1 MTGTE
6 KHYSIAEI
14 ATLWGLSER
23 TIRRMLDREPG
34 ILVWGQPG
42 DGKRRRRLTVR
53 VPESVLLRIHSRLCR
68 PNQFTPLVPGA
79 FPLSWR
85 FVPASSGKSGGPT
98 PQPKVSKRP

>member
-23 TIRRMLDREPG
+23 TTEDAGQGTRHP
-34 ILVWGQPG
+34 VWGNPG

-53 VPESVLLRIHSRLCR
+53 VPESVMIRIHSRLCR
-68 PNQFTPLVPGA
+68 PNQFTPLVSGA
-79 FPLSWR
+79 LPPAWR
-85 FVPASSGKSGGPT
+85 FVLASSGKLDV
-98 PQPKVSKRP
+98 PKPSRPASKRS